1 MNILQKDF
9 KNFYFVLLGE
19 IVENMDRLNKH
30 FDSIVCYDNLFKDHF
45 INIMQIPKLEKLVLN
60 TGIGKDVI
68 VRRSRIF
75 PALFGLELVSNQ
87 RPNVTRAKKS
97 VDKFKLR
104 KNMPVGCKVSL
115 RKLNANSFLD
125 RLLNFA
131 LPSYLLEKESLIS
144 KKKRQR
150 KSLRKWPIQA
160 TPGSEKMS
168 FANSNRVLFLQK
180 ILDEKT
186 ENSFRVHVRGFSPCP
201 KSYEKENPHLTSKM
215 AFSFGIDKL
224 TVFREIR
231 YDKFDVFFGANVTC
245 VISQAKA
252 SQLSKPQYFLSAFQM
267 PLY

>member
-1 MNILQKDF
+1 
-9 KNFYFVLLGE
+9 
-19 IVENMDRLNKH
+19 MDRLNKH

-104 KNMPVGCKVSL
+104 KNLAVGCKVSL
-115 RKLNANSFLD
+115 RKVNANAFLD
-125 RLLNFA
+125 RLLNLA

-144 KKKRQR
+144 KKKRKK
-150 KSLRKWPIQA
+150 KSLIMGRNQA
-160 TPGSEKMS
+160 QSGSAQRSLAHLNPGGFS
-168 FANSNRVLFLQK
+168 QK
-180 ILDEKT
+180 KLDEKK
-186 ENSFRVHVRGFSPCP
+186 ENAVRVHVRGFSPCP
-201 KSYEKENPHLTSKM
+201 KYYEKENTNRTSKM
-215 AFSFGIDKL
+215 AFGFGIDKL

-231 YDKFDVFFGANVTC
+231 YDKFDVFYGANVTC
-245 VISQAKA
+245 VITQAKA